1 MFNKNN
7 LKMANAKGSAGS
19 VDLDSLE
26 QMRVKYEEEISRSK
40 SRGKEFCKHRADYKC
55 VLIIFNIFTLL
66 SNALLSV
73 KTCMMSIS
81 SKYFITDLF
90 L

>member
-1 MFNKNN
+1 
-7 LKMANAKGSAGS
+7 MANAKGSAGS

-55 VLIIFNIFTLL
+55 VLII
-66 SNALLSV
+66 SA
-73 KTCMMSIS
+73 
-81 SKYFITDLF
+81 YFRMPCFQLK
-90 L
+90 LA